1 MMQKV
6 SSTFTEDIPVTFAS
20 TVKEGICFG
29 KKSGANSIL
38 VHFIQRYYYCNALT
52 VGTLCYCAQDRGME
66 PQILGEPKQHQLTSD
81 S

>member
-1 MMQKV
+1 MMQKL

-29 KKSGANSIL
+29 KKSGPNSIL
-38 VHFIQRYYYCNALT
+38 VHFMQRH
-52 VGTLCYCAQDRGME
+52 DRVIE
-66 PQILGEPKQHQLTSD
+66 PQILGEPQQHQLTFD